1 MPEMPKYLCH
11 KEVWA
16 LKISRV
22 ETDLEIA
29 EREHRET
36 DGSGVLHFADER
48 YGPRRVDRDYM
59 RKHDPGAGGYFV
71 VYADGY
77 ESWSPSKAFEEGY
90 TLVES

>member
-36 DGSGVLHFADER
+36 DDREFCILRTCDTAAQGRVTTCANTIPVRADISSFT
-48 YGPRRVDRDYM
+48 PM
-59 RKHDPGAGGYFV
+59 AN
-71 VYADGY
+71 
-77 ESWSPSKAFEEGY
+77 SWSPSKAFEEGY
-90 TLVES
+90 TLIS